1 MMYMSS
7 MVICEITVGIQKLRR
22 SGATARAD
30 RLDVWLDGL
39 VATYTDR
46 ILALDVSTARVTGHL
61 SEALTAIGRHP
72 GLADVV
78 IAATAK
84 LHGFAVLTR
93 NLRHFERLG
102 IEVLDPF
109 TSEFPPRTETGN
121 STP

>member
-1 MMYMSS
+1 MMFMPS

-30 RLDVWLDGL
+30 WLVVWSDELL
-39 VATYTDR
+39 ATFSDR
-46 ILALDVSTARVTGHL
+46 ILPLDVSTARVAGHL
-61 SEALTAIGRHP
+61 SEALTAMGRHP

-109 TSEFPPRTETGN
+109 TSDFPP
-121 STP
+121 SAS